1 MLDTHIEHER
11 DDAQHSDHK
20 SDKKDLHHWILTDL
34 FSKMLI
40 LSGLFWDQCTWY
52 KMVKK
57 FENGHCALQRVS
69 AISDQQ
75 YLIEFMGKCTP
86 RQCLCCHAMHKKS
99 ICYGQTLE
107 MSSESS

>member
-40 LSGLFWDQCTWY
+40 LSGLFLRSLS
-52 KMVKK
+52 KAKK
-57 FENGHCALQRVS
+57 ANIVVSQLALTQLYLNFVS
-69 AISDQQ
+69 ALSQLSIILDSALSQ
-75 YLIEFMGKCTP
+75 F
-86 RQCLCCHAMHKKS
+86 CLSFKN
-99 ICYGQTLE
+99 
-107 MSSESS
+107 